1 MEGYCVVMPRQTFTE
16 QLRAAIAKS
25 GMSQGEVARRLGV
38 TPGLVSRFVRGEQ
51 WIGRE
56 NLDALAD
63 LLGLR
68 VEQRAKRKRRS

>member
-1 MEGYCVVMPRQTFTE
+1 
-16 QLRAAIAKS
+16 
-25 GMSQGEVARRLGV
+25 MSQGEVARRLGV